1 MTTPAEVIG
10 DLAQL
15 IDDLAKLL
23 ETKVAKAAPAIA
35 QELGVQ
41 DQYLQG
47 VTTLGDGLDKI
58 RAGVLPV
65 QRALIDADAVVAVF
79 GFVPGLV
86 AATGDAIANSGDY
99 LAELGLGLD
108 GVGDATRSINGP
120 IHEVSGILEV
130 GVDVAEAALD
140 LVSPGRW
147 VGVVDGIDHLR
158 TAVAALKIFPPAAP
172 AANTL
177 PPAVPA

>member
-10 DLAQL
+10 DLSRL

-35 QELGVQ
+35 RELGVET
-41 DQYLQG
+41 QYLQG
-47 VTTLGDGLDKI
+47 VNGLGDGLDKI
-58 RAGVLPV
+58 RSGVVPV

-99 LAELGLGLD
+99 LADLGLGLD
-108 GVGDATRSINGP
+108 GVGDATREINGP
-120 IHEVSGILEV
+120 IHQVSGILEV

-140 LVSPGRW
+140 LVAPERW
-147 VGVVDGIDHLR
+147 IGVVAGLDHLR
-158 TAVAALKIFPPAAP
+158 AAVTALKTF
-172 AANTL
+172 